1 MPDIKIMFLV
11 AKSGRTS
18 RRKYDEW
25 NGSSGRTADPDHC
38 AALDQYFYG
47 RMDHRLNLGLKPL
60 YIRKQ
65 LCTVQEIREAL
76 ADLLSGR
83 YDAQAEDVVRKIRNE
98 NGIEQA
104 AEAIEN
110 YVSAG
115 IV

>member
-1 MPDIKIMFLV
+1 MGLRAGLPTLIIAL
-11 AKSGRTS
+11 
-18 RRKYDEW
+18 
-25 NGSSGRTADPDHC
+25 
-38 AALDQYFYG
+38 ALDQYFYG
-47 RMDHRLNLGLKPL
+47 RMDHRLNLGPKPL
-60 YIRKQ
+60 YIRKR

-83 YDAQAEDVVRKIRNE
+83 YDAPAKDAAGKIRQE

-115 IV
+115 IVNMRPDGILHDFCLRRV